1 MRSSGRIRKSI
12 VRFGD
17 ENDNLEDIVDS
28 PHNNNNNN
36 DNNDNNNGRRKSSR
50 THKRPRTFEDDYYNE
65 SQTLLESQQAL
76 VVTKMPNKSS
86 KQSKLGQK
94 KPPPPKSSS
103 SSSVRSI
110 PKKKMCTTKNGL
122 KYVVK
127 AKTEPKHEF
136 DLTDVAIPIQ
146 TVTAPTIL
154 KASKKQY
161 RPSKTEQSSTLF
173 QIPSHT
179 HRSKIYLQ
187 AAKAISKQES
197 IALPSHGG
205 RLWECIVTIQD
216 PQGAYATSEGTSEVK
231 SKTQSNNKAKSQKSS
246 PLFLWSKSKSNTWR
260 LELAAL
266 PNIINQIDVIDIK
279 HGLLKSVQEDDH
291 EEKDLDSSQ
300 DEEYVISPISLLST
314 VAQQDTNYSLPSV
327 DRKWI
332 SPDMLTFKTRTSAI
346 QHSLELMERDKLI
359 DKVLHGIGNRGD
371 LLKPKKVTKSQA
383 LEAGYWRFLRDGLWV
398 IGQEDEWVEERI
410 AQMREDAAAT
420 QELTLKVQP
429 PPCKEEDDQGPKDL
443 QTNSNVAQEETS
455 SKHETGPE
463 TGPEIG
469 PIVED
474 SNSLEM
480 EKANSSN
487 IKSPQDKVVPKC
499 NDTDSDLNLKS
510 MSPKKDMVETLKD
523 INATCTDVSDEE
535 HTNVNSNSEGT
546 RVTPSTPS
554 FISNT
559 ASCSI
564 KNETNVRDTVKPS
577 LVQDLMVIS
586 SSTPQTSPTIATST
600 VAATNTTTSDHP
612 VNGNISE
619 VDTNVASSFTE
630 VVKGTKRK
638 ISEKIPCFS
647 PSTHFRL
654 TRKQITLCYNTI
666 IHHYERVMY
675 TVKAKAL
682 FSELADG
689 FDVFRERGMGRYDM
703 TIKEFDLPEF
713 SFLYDLEK
721 AAWMPVVKK
730 ILGEDAV
737 LVHKGAFLSMP
748 GSSTQVYHQDGVHLN
763 TRYQKPCHAINVFIP
778 LVDLTLKNGPTEFCI
793 GSHYLGHEHFRKD
806 MLHTPTP
813 SAGCPLIFDYRLG
826 HRGLGNSSS
835 EPRPIVYLTYT
846 RASKEFRDSVNFS
859 SKSYHKL
866 GEPIE
871 KPLSRKERALKRM

>member
-1 MRSSGRIRKSI
+1 
-12 VRFGD
+12 
-17 ENDNLEDIVDS
+17 
-28 PHNNNNNN
+28 
-36 DNNDNNNGRRKSSR
+36 
-50 THKRPRTFEDDYYNE
+50 
-65 SQTLLESQQAL
+65 
-76 VVTKMPNKSS
+76 
-86 KQSKLGQK
+86 
-94 KPPPPKSSS
+94 
-103 SSSVRSI
+103 
-110 PKKKMCTTKNGL
+110 
-122 KYVVK
+122 
-127 AKTEPKHEF
+127 
-136 DLTDVAIPIQ
+136 LTDVAIPIQ
-146 TVTAPTIL
+146 TVTAPTIQ

-216 PQGAYATSEGTSEVK
+216 PQGAYAHSEGTAEVK
-231 SKTQSNNKAKSQKSS
+231 SKQSNAASQKSS
-246 PLFLWSKSKSNTWR
+246 PLFLWSKSKNNVWK

-266 PNIINQIDVIDIK
+266 PNIINQIDVIDVK
-279 HGLLKSVQEDDH
+279 HGLLKSVQDEDH
-291 EEKDLDSSQ
+291 PQ
-300 DEEYVISPISLLST
+300 DDNHDDEYVISPISLLST
-314 VAQQDTNYSLPSV
+314 VAHQDTNYSLPSV

-346 QHSLELMERDKLI
+346 QHSLDLMERDKLI

-371 LLKPKKVTKSQA
+371 LLKPKKVTKTQA

-410 AQMREDAAAT
+410 AEMRESAAKEDLT
-420 QELTLKVQP
+420 QQERQHPQVELDHSQQDILCDSNQSLETVSQH
-429 PPCKEEDDQGPKDL
+429 
-443 QTNSNVAQEETS
+443 QTA
-455 SKHETGPE
+455 HETLH
-463 TGPEIG
+463 TM
-469 PIVED
+469 ED
-474 SNSLEM
+474 SNPLESNM
-480 EKANSSN
+480 EKTNN
-487 IKSPQDKVVPKC
+487 INVLQEEMAPSRTTEFSINPL
-499 NDTDSDLNLKS
+499 DSNLKS
-510 MSPKKDMVETLKD
+510 TSPKNDASESLNDVQ
-523 INATCTDVSDEE
+523 ATCTDVSDEE
-535 HTNVNSNSEGT
+535 HTNGNSNMKGMG
-546 RVTPSTPS
+546 VTPSTLSLTSNTPS
-554 FISNT
+554 F
-559 ASCSI
+559 AQ
-564 KNETNVRDTVKPS
+564 KETDIQDIMKPS
-577 LVQDLMVIS
+577 LVQDLIVIS
-586 SSTPQTSPTIATST
+586 SSQLQPSTS
-600 VAATNTTTSDHP
+600 NTTASFDQADLNLDRVEKT
-612 VNGNISE
+612 VISL
-619 VDTNVASSFTE
+619 DTE
-630 VVKGTKRK
+630 VAKVTKRK
-638 ISEKIPCFS
+638 IPEKIPSFS

-654 TRKQITLCYNTI
+654 TRKQIALCYNTI

-682 FSELADG
+682 FSELTDG

-730 ILGEDAV
+730 ILDEDAV

-763 TRYQKPCHAINVFIP
+763 KKYQKPCHAINVFIP

-813 SAGCPLIFDYRLG
+813 AAGCPLIFDYRLG

-866 GEPIE
+866 GDPIE
-871 KPLSRKERALKRM
+871 KPLSRQERALKRTCDKCDNDI

>member
-1 MRSSGRIRKSI
+1 MT
-12 VRFGD
+12 
-17 ENDNLEDIVDS
+17 N
-28 PHNNNNNN
+28 
-36 DNNDNNNGRRKSSR
+36 
-50 THKRPRTFEDDYYNE
+50 
-65 SQTLLESQQAL
+65 
-76 VVTKMPNKSS
+76 
-86 KQSKLGQK
+86 
-94 KPPPPKSSS
+94 
-103 SSSVRSI
+103 
-110 PKKKMCTTKNGL
+110 
-122 KYVVK
+122 
-127 AKTEPKHEF
+127 
-136 DLTDVAIPIQ
+136 VAIPIQ

-154 KASKKQY
+154 KALKKQY

-216 PQGAYATSEGTSEVK
+216 PQGAFASSEGKTEVK
-231 SKTQSNNKAKSQKSS
+231 SKQSKAKQTSS
-246 PLFLWSKSKSNTWR
+246 PLFLWSKSKHDNTWR

-266 PNIINQIDVIDIK
+266 PNIINQIDVIDIQ
-279 HGLLKSVQEDDH
+279 HGLLKCVRENDDSNSFD
-291 EEKDLDSSQ
+291 E
-300 DEEYVISPISLLST
+300 EEYVISPISLLST
-314 VAQQDTNYSLPSV
+314 VAHQDTNYSLPSV

-332 SPDMLTFKTRTSAI
+332 SPDKMTFKTRTSAI

-410 AQMREDAAAT
+410 IDMENAAKYDSEDGLHHEVLPT
-420 QELTLKVQP
+420 VSNP
-429 PPCKEEDDQGPKDL
+429 PVETPSHN
-443 QTNSNVAQEETS
+443 QTT
-455 SKHETGPE
+455 PE
-463 TGPEIG
+463 TV
-469 PIVED
+469 PITED
-474 SNSLEM
+474 SNSFGAEQ
-480 EKANSSN
+480 ANSIN
-487 IKSPQDKVVPKC
+487 MKSSQDEVVT
-499 NDTDSDLNLKS
+499 NVNVSDSDVTPPSISSKLDTIDNV
-510 MSPKKDMVETLKD
+510 KDVH
-523 INATCTDVSDEE
+523 ATCTDVSDEE
-535 HTNVNSNSEGT
+535 HTNDNSNSEGKEGT
-546 RVTPSTPS
+546 LITPSLTSNTPS
-554 FISNT
+554 YTQKEI
-559 ASCSI
+559 
-564 KNETNVRDTVKPS
+564 VKSS
-577 LVQDLMVIS
+577 LVQDLTVVS
-586 SSTPQTSPTIATST
+586 SSPHLQPSPTNTISATAT
-600 VAATNTTTSDHP
+600 VTSDHQ
-612 VNGNISE
+612 
-619 VDTNVASSFTE
+619 VDGHVQEDKKVASSTE
-630 VVKGTKRK
+630 ALKPKKRK
-638 ISEKIPCFS
+638 MTEKIPCFS

-654 TRKQITLCYNTI
+654 TPKQIALCYNAVI
-666 IHHYERVMY
+666 QHYERVMY

-748 GSSTQVYHQDGVHLN
+748 DSSTQVYHQDGVHLN
-763 TRYQKPCHAINVFIP
+763 KRYQRPCHAINVFIP
-778 LVDLTLKNGPTEFCI
+778 LVNLTLKNGPTEFCI

-806 MLHTPTP
+806 MVHTPTP

-866 GEPIE
+866 GEIIE
-871 KPLSRKERALKRM
+871 KPLSRKERALNRM

>member
-1 MRSSGRIRKSI
+1 M
-12 VRFGD
+12 
-17 ENDNLEDIVDS
+17 
-28 PHNNNNNN
+28 
-36 DNNDNNNGRRKSSR
+36 
-50 THKRPRTFEDDYYNE
+50 
-65 SQTLLESQQAL
+65 
-76 VVTKMPNKSS
+76 
-86 KQSKLGQK
+86 
-94 KPPPPKSSS
+94 
-103 SSSVRSI
+103 
-110 PKKKMCTTKNGL
+110 
-122 KYVVK
+122 
-127 AKTEPKHEF
+127 
-136 DLTDVAIPIQ
+136 AIPIQ

-154 KASKKQY
+154 KALKKQY

-173 QIPSHT
+173 QISSHT

-216 PQGAYATSEGTSEVK
+216 PQGAFASSEGTTEVK
-231 SKTQSNNKAKSQKSS
+231 SKQSKARQTSS
-246 PLFLWSKSKSNTWR
+246 PLFLWSKSKSNNTWR

-266 PNIINQIDVIDIK
+266 PNIINQIDVIDIQ
-279 HGLLKSVQEDDH
+279 HGLLKRVR
-291 EEKDLDSSQ
+291 EKDDSNPYN
-300 DEEYVISPISLLST
+300 DDNDKEEEYVISPISLLST
-314 VAQQDTNYSLPSV
+314 VAHQDTNYSLPSV

-332 SPDMLTFKTRTSAI
+332 SPDMMTFKTRTSAI

-410 AQMREDAAAT
+410 IEMENAAKHDSKDGLYHEVLPTVSNPPLETTSHNQMA
-420 QELTLKVQP
+420 
-429 PPCKEEDDQGPKDL
+429 
-443 QTNSNVAQEETS
+443 
-455 SKHETGPE
+455 PE
-463 TGPEIG
+463 TV
-469 PIVED
+469 PITSD
-474 SNSLEM
+474 SNSLGTEQ
-480 EKANSSN
+480 ANSSN
-487 IKSPQDKVVPKC
+487 MKSSQEEVVT
-499 NDTDSDLNLKS
+499 NGNVSDSDVTPHS
-510 MSPKKDMVETLKD
+510 ISPKLDTIDNVND
-523 INATCTDVSDEE
+523 VHATCTDVSDEE
-535 HTNVNSNSEGT
+535 HTNGNLNSEGKEVT
-546 RVTPSTPS
+546 LITPSLTSNSPS
-554 FISNT
+554 YTQKEMTEHDIAKS
-559 ASCSI
+559 
-564 KNETNVRDTVKPS
+564 S
-577 LVQDLMVIS
+577 LVQDLTVVS
-586 SSTPQTSPTIATST
+586 SSFHLQPSPTNAISDTATL
-600 VAATNTTTSDHP
+600 TSDHR
-612 VNGNISE
+612 VDGNIQE
-619 VDTNVASSFTE
+619 DKQLASSTE
-630 VVKGTKRK
+630 VSKPKKRK
-638 ISEKIPCFS
+638 MTEKIPCFS

-654 TRKQITLCYNTI
+654 TPKQIALSYNAVI
-666 IHHYERVMY
+666 QHYERVMY

-748 GSSTQVYHQDGVHLN
+748 DSSTQVYHQDGVHLN
-763 TRYQKPCHAINVFIP
+763 TRYQRPCHAINVFIP

-866 GEPIE
+866 GETIE
-871 KPLSRKERALKRM
+871 KPLSRKERALNRM